1 MQYQIVFKPKAIK
14 SLKKIPAQDR
24 TSILVGIE
32 KLQDNLLGD
41 VKRLTNFT
49 PEYRLRIGKYRVLF
63 EIEKEIIII
72 YNILLRKIAY
82 RRK

>member
-14 SLKKIPAQDR
+14 SLEKIPAQDR

>member
-1 MQYQIVFKPKAIK
+1 MPYQIAFKPKAIK
-14 SLKKIPAQDR
+14 SLRKIPAQDR
-24 TSILVGIE
+24 TNILIGIE

-63 EIEKEIIII
+63 EIQEETILV

>member
-14 SLKKIPAQDR
+14 SLEKIPAQDR

-32 KLQDNLLGD
+32 KLPDNLLGD